1 MVRFWSALVVV
12 VLIVT
17 VLGRSGRCLLGRRGL
32 GRHGRRL
39 RSLLGS
45 YSLVGIGKF
54 NLLYIPVAYWG
65 SNAGFEKQGF
75 GVPYFN
81 TFWGP
86 VT

>member
-1 MVRFWSALVVV
+1 MVV
-12 VLIVT
+12 VLDPQYLT
-17 VLGRSGRCLLGRRGL
+17 FK
-32 GRHGRRL
+32 
-39 RSLLGS
+39 LLGS